1 MDKKRINIF
10 MVEDN
15 AADAF
20 LTRETLSE
28 STVND
33 YDVSTSRNGIEALA
47 FLRRKKGD
55 ENAAQPDLIILDLS
69 LPRMDGFEFLTEM
82 RKDKELV
89 DIPVFVL
96 TTSAVRVD
104 AEKARELGV
113 ISYLIKPIDL
123 SEFESALSNR

>member
-1 MDKKRINIF
+1 MNKSRIKVL

-15 AADAF
+15 SADAF

-28 STVND
+28 SAVND
-33 YDVSTSRNGIEALA
+33 YEVFTVKNANEALA
-47 FLRRKKGD
+47 FLQKSKGY
-55 ENAAQPDLIILDLS
+55 ENAIRPDIIVLDLS

-82 RKDKELV
+82 RRDEALMNM
-89 DIPVFVL
+89 PVIVL

-104 AEKARELGV
+104 TEKAKKLGV

-123 SEFESALSNR
+123 EEFESSLSIH